1 MKPGK
6 YDKKHSIL
14 IAGAELLELKR
25 HTWMMPKAL
34 VLTDASKTIRASVPW
49 VCIAGIWNAFW
60 VL

>member
-34 VLTDASKTIRASVPW
+34 VLTDIENYQGKRPM
-49 VCIAGIWNAFW
+49 G
-60 VL
+60 LYRQ